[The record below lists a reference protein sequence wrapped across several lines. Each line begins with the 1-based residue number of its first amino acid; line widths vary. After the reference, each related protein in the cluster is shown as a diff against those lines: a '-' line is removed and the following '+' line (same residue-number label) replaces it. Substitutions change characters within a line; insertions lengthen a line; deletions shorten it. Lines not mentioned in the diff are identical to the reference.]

1 MLCCFKGFFF
11 KKMSYYFLAAMGA
24 VYAVGTNI
32 SAKIRKKDDVFN
44 HGIGGLLA
52 GSIMGARGK
61 LYPF

>member
-1 MLCCFKGFFF
+1 
-11 KKMSYYFLAAMGA
+11 MSYYFSAAMGA
-24 VYAVGTNI
+24 AYAVGTNV

-52 GSIMGARGK
+52 GSIMGARCK